1 MRYHRDFVIII
12 VGARYLKLVLVL
24 GETKRWSD
32 DYDEYDDDDG
42 DGDDDAGGDG
52 SKIEGSRRE
61 GAKRGSVPPN
71 PGG

>member
-1 MRYHRDFVIII
+1 M
-12 VGARYLKLVLVL
+12 LVL

-32 DYDEYDDDDG
+32 DDDEYDDG
-42 DGDDDAGGDG
+42 DGDGDAGGDG

>member
-1 MRYHRDFVIII
+1 MGFCHD
-12 VGARYLKLVLVL
+12 GNMPA
-24 GETKRWSD
+24 SH
-32 DYDEYDDDDG
+32 DG
-42 DGDDDAGGDG
+42 DGDDDAGSDG